1 MDGNTPFYSAPLESD
16 YSTGYLE
23 DALVEFSEMS
33 KRRRLLLYTDDQ
45 TDDHDSHEDLAKV
58 INLFCLNFP
67 TGVLIIVVVYG

>member
-45 TDDHDSHEDLAKV
+45 TDDHDAPEDLTKV